1 MRRNTESIYQQKV
14 NHIIDYISAN
24 LYNPLKLDIL
34 ARQIH
39 VSQRHLLRIM
49 NSYLDESIYS
59 YIARQRVERSILY
72 MQAKDINLS
81 KIAEMVGYN
90 NSQSF
95 SKAFKKHFGISPRAY
110 MNTFQDRLK
119 GYVKNSDNSINTLE
133 CEICEEKED
142 MELIYIRIIGKY
154 GEDKP
159 YETAWNKLVCFL
171 KDNQAISNET
181 RYIGLSYDNPNVTQS
196 EYCRFYACA
205 SVNKKIT
212 PTGEFGSI
220 KLQKG
225 KFAVYILKGSYSGLQ
240 ELYNTISINFD
251 HSLRHGM
258 TFEEYISYSDIN
270 KEKQITKV
278 YIPIK

>member
-39 VSQRHLLRIM
+39 VSQRQLLRIM
-49 NSYLDESIYS
+49 HSFLNESLYS

-72 MQAKDINLS
+72 MQTKDINLS

-95 SKAFKKHFGISPRAY
+95 SKAFKKHFGISPRVY

-119 GYVKNSDNSINTLE
+119 GYVKNSENLLNRLQP
-133 CEICEEKED
+133 EICEEKED
-142 MELIYIRIIGKY
+142 LELVYIRIIGKY

-171 KDNQAISNET
+171 KDNQALSNET
-181 RYIGLSYDNPNVTQS
+181 RFIGLSFDDPNITQS
-196 EYCRFYACA
+196 EHCRFYACA
-205 SVNKKIT
+205 SINKKIT
-212 PTGEFGSI
+212 PTGEIGTFQ
-220 KLQKG
+220 LRKG

-240 ELYNTISINFD
+240 KLYNTISINFD

-258 TFEEYISYSDIN
+258 TFEEYISCSEEN

>member
-39 VSQRHLLRIM
+39 VSQRQLLRIM
-49 NSYLDESIYS
+49 NSYLDESIYT

-90 NSQSF
+90 NPQSF

-119 GYVKNSDNSINTLE
+119 GYVKNSDNLINTLE

-142 MELIYIRIIGKY
+142 LELIYIRIIGKY

-181 RYIGLSYDNPNVTQS
+181 RYIGLCYDNPNVTQS
-196 EYCRFYACA
+196 ENCRFYACA

-225 KFAVYILKGSYSGLQ
+225 KFAVYILEGSDSGLQ

-251 HSLRHGM
+251 HTLRHGM
-258 TFEEYISYSDIN
+258 TFEEYISCSEEN